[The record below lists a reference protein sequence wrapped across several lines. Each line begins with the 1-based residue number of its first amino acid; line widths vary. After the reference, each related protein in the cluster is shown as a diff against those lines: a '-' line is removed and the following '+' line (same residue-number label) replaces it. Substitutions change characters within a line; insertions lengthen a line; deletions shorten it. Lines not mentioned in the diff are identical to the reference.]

1 MLLTNL
7 NSASKRFQH
16 LVLSFTKL
24 FLKQLYTCEVDL
36 TYLKVPKHSLGPYFK
51 SHLMLMRFIHVQL
64 FKLDFLT
71 LDVHSKSYL

>member
-7 NSASKRFQH
+7 NSASKRCQH
-16 LVLSFTKL
+16 LVSSFTKL
-24 FLKQLYTCEVDL
+24 FSKQLDTCEVDL
-36 TYLKVPKHSLGPYFK
+36 TYIKVPKHSLGPYFK
-51 SHLMLMRFIHVQL
+51 SDLLLMRFIHVQL